1 MTDASSSGILLCG
14 IKHCGKSTIGAA
26 LSRRLNLPFVDL
38 DRETEAVYQRE
49 TGRALTVRD
58 MYRLLGG
65 EGFMR
70 YEALAVQA
78 LATSGQAAVVAL
90 GGGTPMNPSVR
101 PESLHGLGRIVL
113 LDISPATAFRRI
125 LAGGLPPFLATA
137 ADPEKEFMRMCDVRL
152 AVYRQLADIVHRLH
166 EDSTPEQEADRIT
179 TALDRRPA
187 AGRGEPERHPGPE
200 VR

>member
-49 TGRALTVRD
+49 TGRSLTVRD

-90 GGGTPMNPSVR
+90 GGGTPMNPGVR
-101 PESLHGLGRIVL
+101 PEWLHGLGRIVL

-125 LAGGLPPFLATA
+125 LAGGMPPFLATA
-137 ADPEKEFMRMCDVRL
+137 ADPEKEFLQMCDVRL
-152 AVYRQLADIVHRLH
+152 AVYRQLADIVHRLQ
-166 EDSTPEQEADRIT
+166 EGSTPEQEAGRIT

-187 AGRGEPERHPGPE
+187 AGAEDQSGASAPR
-200 VR
+200 